1 MIAVYGFRHHQIGC
15 LFRPQCRFYYKA
27 NDGVL
32 PRRDSRR
39 TLARTRRE
47 LVGPP
52 STNLRRILL
61 PPYVAPGE
69 LRILLGI
76 EYKSALA
83 LCQVKLYQQKYF
95 WRDLEG
101 RTFETANKR
110 KVLVPFSLVVHPIKL
125 FGMEPLLVDPE
136 PQIADVAQPDSPSLP
151 VVALVGVTRQPVP
164 YGALR
169 ELNGRKATIL
179 SLDAKSPRPML
190 GRTVSQSDIVVTTD
204 ELMPEIEVIVARMS
218 HKPTLVL
225 SPIVQSIDELQ
236 IGGIPPTQARAPVA
250 CPAAVEHRAEIK
262 RTDVLVDAHKAP
274 SSWSVILDVE
284 KNLQQGTTALILVK
298 SGTVRVGSYFV
309 AGSGFG
315 KVVNIYCA
323 ESGASLKFATPGM
336 VVRVGRLIRNEEY
349 TGDFAPDDNL
359 FIFSSRERAWRLAFH
374 RQRIEWL
381 NSFQTD
387 GPRLDSHAF
396 ELDSNL
402 DNPKTQNI
410 EGLRTS
416 DSSAEKAVRYG
427 SSFPDKD
434 TKERY
439 SEYLEQES
447 ILVPPYEARAAAESL
462 KVETR
467 WKQRQDA
474 RIAAKREA
482 FEREATEKK
491 HMHQLRQL
499 IHKGSIDKE
508 VEGSRRPTMV
518 KASEQTSSGP
528 LPVSQ
533 PVVPVI
539 VKTKSVSQFDAV
551 LDELEALEKEFG
563 VKIPVVH
570 GGIGPVSP
578 TDVVHAEVESKF
590 GPCCIYT
597 LEVETL
603 PECRTNTGVDV
614 IPTENMEDLIG
625 HVRGRIMS
633 LKKRSGR
640 NAYLRKLRR
649 IIDDS

>member
-1 MIAVYGFRHHQIGC
+1 MFGSFNLIRHRPISC
-15 LFRPQCRFYYKA
+15 LLRIQYRFYYKV

-32 PRRDSRR
+32 PRRESRR

-47 LVGPP
+47 LASP
-52 STNLRRILL
+52 SNNASRRILL
-61 PPYVAPGE
+61 PPYVSPGE

-76 EYKSALA
+76 DYKSALA
-83 LCQVKLYQQKYF
+83 LSQVKLYQQKYF

-101 RTFETANKR
+101 RAFETANKR
-110 KVLVPFSLVVHPIKL
+110 KVLVPFSLVAHPIKL
-125 FGMEPLLVDPE
+125 FGMEPVLVDPE
-136 PQIADVAQPDSPSLP
+136 PHFEDIPKPDSLGLP
-151 VVALVGVTRQPVP
+151 VVALIGVARQHIP
-164 YGALR
+164 YGAIR
-169 ELNGRKATIL
+169 EISGRKTTIL
-179 SLDAKSPRPML
+179 SLDAKTPRPML
-190 GRTVSQSDIVVTTD
+190 GRTVAQSDIVITTE
-204 ELMPEIEVIVARMS
+204 ELMPEVEGLMHRLNSRPPLMV
-218 HKPTLVL
+218 
-225 SPIVQSIDELQ
+225 SPPVDSLDNLDGGC
-236 IGGIPPTQARAPVA
+236 IGSSSRGPVA
-250 CPAAVEHRAEIK
+250 CSVAVEHSKELK
-262 RTDVLVDAHKAP
+262 RTDVLVDAHKPP

-284 KNLQQGTTALILVK
+284 KNLQQGTTALVLVK
-298 SGTVRVGSYFV
+298 TGTLRIGSYFV

-323 ESGASLKFATPGM
+323 ETGSSLQFASPGM

-359 FIFSSRERAWRLAFH
+359 FVFGSRERAWRLAFH

-381 NSFQTD
+381 NTFQTD
-387 GPRLDSHAF
+387 GPRLESHAF

-402 DNPKTQNI
+402 ENPKMQNI
-410 EGLRTS
+410 EGIRT
-416 DSSAEKAVRYG
+416 DLNAEKAVRFG
-427 SSFPDKD
+427 ASFSD
-434 TKERY
+434 TRDRF

-447 ILVPPYEARAAAESL
+447 ILVQPYEAKAAAESS

-474 RIAAKREA
+474 RIAAKKEA
-482 FEREATEKK
+482 MELAAAEKK
-491 HMHQLRQL
+491 HMHELRQL
-499 IHKGSIDKE
+499 IHKGSVDEETEGRRGGMDKPRE
-508 VEGSRRPTMV
+508 DSDVSL
-518 KASEQTSSGP
+518 AQ

-570 GGIGPVSP
+570 GGIGPVCP

-614 IPTENMEDLIG
+614 VPTENLEDLIG
-625 HVRGRIMS
+625 HVRGRIIG

-649 IIDDS
+649 IVDDS